1 VTNRVTTAVACA
13 GNHETIRVHSRMARS
28 QTEAELVARWFR
40 VTAELHRRGV
50 KLWHAGDFAEILI
63 ATTIGGTRAKSN
75 VQRGYD
81 VVGPTGDRW
90 QVKAMVNRPGN
101 VRTSV
106 GWLRPETF
114 DVLAIVYFA
123 EDMRSVQA
131 WTMPPELVAEYALS
145 FDPDKGAHRLTLTK
159 RLLRDPR
166 VRELPLELPV

>member
-1 VTNRVTTAVACA
+1 MSQASDS
-13 GNHETIRVHSRMARS
+13 ELIR
-28 QTEAELVARWFR
+28 RWFR
-40 VTAELHRRGV
+40 ATAELHRRGV
-50 KLWHAGDFAEILI
+50 KLWHAGDFAELLV
-63 ATTIGGTRAKSN
+63 ASAIGGTRAPSN

-81 VVGPTGDRW
+81 VTGPDERRW

-131 WTMPPELVAEYALS
+131 WKAPPEVVAEYALVH
-145 FDPDKGAHRLTLTK
+145 DPERGAYRLTLTK
-159 RLLRDPR
+159 RLLADER
-166 VRELPLELPV
+166 VHELALTLPL